1 MKFPGATDSANI
13 FSLACKSLLRLD
25 EELVRATDEACLL
38 SPVSAIMRRTMLRE
52 FSISGTASG
61 CLREAQSCTT
71 TTLGYGSAVSQR
83 GKRGFATFPRRD
95 MRVSGVARSAKV
107 IPARSHVEVVGYPT
121 SIPPR
126 FLGYPTEIP
135 GGWWDIPWDLVG
147 PRDVSPLDLGITSK
161 MPFFWTDWTL
171 RNSLIGIRSC

>member
-1 MKFPGATDSANI
+1 MKFPGATDCANI
-13 FSLACKSLLRLD
+13 FSLAGKSLLRLD
-25 EELVRATDEACLL
+25 EKLVRATDEACLL
-38 SPVSAIMRRTMLRE
+38 SPVSAIMRRAMLRE
-52 FSISGTASG
+52 FSISGTASV
-61 CLREAQSCTT
+61 CSREAQSCTT
-71 TTLGYGSAVSQR
+71 TLGYGFAFSE
-83 GKRGFATFPRRD
+83 RGFATFPRHD
-95 MRVSGVARSAKV
+95 MRVSGVARSARV

-161 MPFFWTDWTL
+161 MPFFWTD
-171 RNSLIGIRSC
+171 

>member
-1 MKFPGATDSANI
+1 MKFPGATDCANI

-25 EELVRATDEACLL
+25 EKLVRATDEACLL
-38 SPVSAIMRRTMLRE
+38 SPVSAIMRRAMLRE
-52 FSISGTASG
+52 FSISGTASV
-61 CLREAQSCTT
+61 CSREAQSCTT
-71 TTLGYGSAVSQR
+71 TLGYGFAFSE
-83 GKRGFATFPRRD
+83 RGFATFPRHD
-95 MRVSGVARSAKV
+95 MRVSGVARSARV

-161 MPFFWTDWTL
+161 MPFFWTD
-171 RNSLIGIRSC
+171 

>member
-1 MKFPGATDSANI
+1 MKFSGATDCANI

-25 EELVRATDEACLL
+25 EELARATDEACLL

-52 FSISGTASG
+52 FSISGTASV
-61 CLREAQSCTT
+61 CSREAQSCTT
-71 TTLGYGSAVSQR
+71 TTLCYGSAVSER

-121 SIPPR
+121 SIP
-126 FLGYPTEIP
+126 

-147 PRDVSPLDLGITSK
+147 SRDVSPLDLGITSK
-161 MPFFWTDWTL
+161 MPFFWTD
-171 RNSLIGIRSC
+171 